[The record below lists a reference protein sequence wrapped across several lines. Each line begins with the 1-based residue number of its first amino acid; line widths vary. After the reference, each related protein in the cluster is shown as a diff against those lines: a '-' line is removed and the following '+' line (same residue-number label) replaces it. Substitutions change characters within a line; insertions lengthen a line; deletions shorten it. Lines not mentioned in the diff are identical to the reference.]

1 MQNAKP
7 LIALTAFAALFAAGC
22 ASQEQRLGDGLN
34 NVTEFARLGELDRS
48 IEQTSVF
55 DSPESGY
62 TTGFIHGFDQSVYRT
77 VMGAYQVVT
86 FPAGNALTESSFD
99 QKYVPRGTPY
109 PDSYQPGLM
118 DTSLFQTDTY
128 FGFTGGDV
136 APFIP
141 GSRFSVFANKN

>member
-1 MQNAKP
+1 MRNAKP
-7 LIALTAFAALFAAGC
+7 LIALSAMAALFLAGC
-22 ASQEQRLGDGLN
+22 AGPEQRLGDGMN
-34 NVTEFARLGELDRS
+34 NLTEFARMGELNRS
-48 IEQTSVF
+48 IEQTSIF